1 MTIEEKLKKTIIF
14 QYGSLRAFTMQK
26 NLTYANVDSIL
37 RRGIKNATWT
47 SVKALCAALGISAD
61 ELANEKIKPVTDA
74 LNSVNDLDQIIQ
86 ITKTNLN
93 DNDLT
98 VEGKPLTRNEVEMF
112 LDGIDLTIELIK
124 RNRRRNEEQ

>member
-47 SVKALCAALGISAD
+47 SVKNLCAALGISAD
-61 ELANEKIKPVTDA
+61 QLANEKIIPIADDKRINDVDA
-74 LNSVNDLDQIIQ
+74 IIQ
-86 ITKTNLN
+86 FTRTNMK
-93 DNDLT
+93 DNDLKID
-98 VEGKPLTRNEVEMF
+98 GKPMTENEIEML
-112 LDGIDLTIELIK
+112 LDGIDIAIGIIK
-124 RNRRRNEEQ
+124 RNRKRNEDK